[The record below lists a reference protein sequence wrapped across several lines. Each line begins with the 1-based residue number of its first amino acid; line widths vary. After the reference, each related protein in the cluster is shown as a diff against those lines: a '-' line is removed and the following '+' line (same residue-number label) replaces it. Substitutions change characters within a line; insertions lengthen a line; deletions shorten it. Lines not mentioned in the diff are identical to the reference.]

1 MSTLQR
7 ISIATAAAFVLS
19 AADASATGLPQ
30 YEFAGF
36 PISPFQITVLGL
48 GGIQEGSAG
57 PTLTLNG
64 MPASPHQIAVI
75 GPRAEKRIVEKQ
87 NKDASST
94 SPRTTN

>member
-7 ISIATAAAFVLS
+7 ISIATAAAFVLT
-19 AADASATGLPQ
+19 AADASERGLPQ

-48 GGIQEGSAG
+48 GGIQERSAV

-75 GPRAEKRIVEKQ
+75 EPRGGKRIVEKR
-87 NKDASST
+87 NRDASGT
-94 SPRTTN
+94 SSRTTN